1 MVIWMD
7 VKFDFSNKV
16 AIVTGASGGLGKET
30 AVQFARA
37 GAKVVIGD
45 LKVEA
50 GRRTEEGIR
59 AEAGEAIFIELDVTS
74 KESVDH
80 LVKNTIETFGG
91 VDILINVAGVPG
103 SGEFSAFKELLEEQW
118 DITYNV
124 NLKGQVF
131 CCQAVYDIF
140 RDQRH
145 GKIVNVSSVAGKIP
159 TPTIPHYG
167 ASKAASVSLTRSL
180 AYDMARF
187 NVNVNGVC
195 PGWIWTPIYT
205 ENPALDRRAA
215 KDNLTT
221 REIFDKTVKRMVP
234 FRREQTEADIAYAIM
249 FLCSEAARNITAQ
262 NINVD
267 GGAVIY

>member
-1 MVIWMD
+1 MD
-7 VKFDFSNKV
+7 IKFDFSNRV

-30 AVQFARA
+30 AVQFCRA

-45 LKVEA
+45 LKVDE
-50 GRRTEEGIR
+50 GRKTEQEIKAEG
-59 AEAGEAIFIELDVTS
+59 GEVIFIELDVTS
-74 KESVDH
+74 RESVDYM
-80 LVKNTIETFGG
+80 VRTTVETFGG
-91 VDILINVAGVPG
+91 IDILVNVAGVPG
-103 SGEFSAFKELLEEQW
+103 SGEFSAFNELLEEQW

-140 RDQRH
+140 RSQKY
-145 GKIVNVSSVAGKIP
+145 GKIVNVSSVAAKIA

-195 PGWIWTPIYT
+195 PGWIWTPIYS
-205 ENPALDRRAA
+205 ENPSLDRRAA
-215 KDNLTT
+215 KANLTT
-221 REIFDKTVKRMVP
+221 REMFDKIIKKMVP
-234 FRREQTEADIAYAIM
+234 FKREQTGEDIAYTIM
-249 FLCSEAARNITAQ
+249 FLCSDAARNITAQ

>member
-1 MVIWMD
+1 M
-7 VKFDFSNKV
+7 
-16 AIVTGASGGLGKET
+16 TGASGGLGKET

-50 GRRTEEGIR
+50 GRRTEEGIK
-59 AEAGEAIFIELDVTS
+59 ADGGKAIFIELDVTS

-80 LVKNTIETFGG
+80 LVKNTLETFGG

-234 FRREQTEADIAYAIM
+234 FRREQTEADIAYVIM